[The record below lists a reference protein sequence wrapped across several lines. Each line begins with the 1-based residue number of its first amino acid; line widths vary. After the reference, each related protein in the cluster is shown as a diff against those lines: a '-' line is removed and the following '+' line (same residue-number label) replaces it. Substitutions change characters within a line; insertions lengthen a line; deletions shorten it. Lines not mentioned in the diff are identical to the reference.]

1 MYGKRAPKGELCNKV
16 CMYVCLG
23 VCLYVYVCMYVCV
36 CVCVCMYVC
45 MYVCKS
51 CSIDGKCPD
60 FSLRL
65 YLQMRR
71 ELMLANFGLKIRP
84 F

>member
-23 VCLYVYVCMYVCV
+23 VCLSVCV
-36 CVCVCMYVC
+36 SVCMYVC

>member
-1 MYGKRAPKGELCNKV
+1 MAKEPPRGSYAIKYV
-16 CMYVCLG
+16 CMCVWVSVCM
-23 VCLYVYVCMYVCV
+23 CMYVCV
-36 CVCVCMYVC
+36 YVCVYVCMYVC